1 MKNNKNISQ
10 CIIDYMLAEYNGIV
24 KAFSDLHTVMLR
36 MMNYFL
42 IVAAVPISFVALI
55 FRNPGI
61 EFKIHQLPLFIVIIF
76 FLISLVG
83 IIFAIILINVRITQ
97 LRYARTVNL
106 IRRFFVD
113 IGKDSLDILP
123 YLNLPS
129 EDTKPRFYEKCKVL
143 YWQLILIGLF
153 DGGYLCLGLRNTPTF
168 DFFKCNALIWIA
180 CIIIGIIY
188 LIFHILIYKY
198 IGHVREKKYII
209 KMKPLEKH
217 IVNI

>member
-1 MKNNKNISQ
+1 MKNNKNINQ
-10 CIIDYMLAEYNGIV
+10 CIIDFMLAEYNGTV

-42 IVAAVPISFVALI
+42 IVAAVPISFVALS
-55 FRNPGI
+55 FRTSNNEI
-61 EFKIHQLPLFIVIIF
+61 KIHQLPPVIVVIF

-83 IIFAIILINVRITQ
+83 IIFAVILVNVRMAQ
-97 LRYARTVNL
+97 LRYARTANL

-129 EDTKPRFYEKCKVL
+129 EDTKPKFYEKYKVL
-143 YWQLILIGLF
+143 YWQLILIGLI
-153 DGGYLCLGLRNTPTF
+153 DGLYLCLGLRNTPTF
-168 DFFKCNALIWIA
+168 DFFVCNVLIWIA
-180 CIIIGIIY
+180 CITIGLIY
-188 LIFHILIYKY
+188 ILFHILIYKY
-198 IGHVREKKYII
+198 IGHMREKNYII
-209 KMKPLEKH
+209 KMKPLREH